1 MISITPT
8 YLIHEKD
15 ELFGPQQ
22 TNFLQLHSV
31 KQSNRKTNKETEEK
45 NLKHFHWQRKIWRTN
60 IHLGDFVE

>member
-45 NLKHFHWQRKIWRTN
+45 NLKHFHWQRKI
-60 IHLGDFVE
+60 